1 MSNLK
6 LVPDDPT
13 PLEKI
18 LLDASRAELPSEDH
32 KAKLRAVLGIG
43 LPLSVPPPPVSTTT
57 PVQPAPVAPVAST
70 PSMAPGAVVATQSG
84 GVALKVAL
92 GAGALA
98 LVGAL
103 AFFGNT
109 EAPPAAPAK
118 APVAAKAVEAAPAP
132 LAPATRAQ
140 QEALPE
146 VSPLPPVEQA
156 APARGS
162 HSDSSASAAEDLSEQ
177 IRLIEAARAGV
188 ASQNP
193 KAALGALD
201 SYAAKFPRGSFG
213 QEATVLRIRAVDQSG
228 DSARATAMAKSFVA
242 RFPNSPHV
250 ARLKP
255 IADRGASR

>member
-1 MSNLK
+1 LK

-18 LLDASRAELPSEDH
+18 LLDASRAELPSDEH
-32 KAKLRAVLGIG
+32 KAKLRAALGIG
-43 LPLSVPPPPVSTTT
+43 LPLSVPPPVSTTT
-57 PVQPAPVAPVAST
+57 PVQPAAAAPVASSPT
-70 PSMAPGAVVATQSG
+70 AAPAAAAATKS

-98 LVGAL
+98 LAGAF
-103 AFFGNT
+103 AFLRPT
-109 EAPPAAPAK
+109 DAPAPAP

-132 LAPATRAQ
+132 VTPAP

-156 APARGS
+156 APARGGR
-162 HSDSSASAAEDLSEQ
+162 SDSSASATEDLSEQ
-177 IRLIEAARAGV
+177 IKMIEAARAGV
-188 ASQNP
+188 AAGDPQ
-193 KAALGALD
+193 AALKALNA
-201 SYAAKFPRGSFG
+201 YGAKFPRGSFG

-228 DSARATAMAKSFVA
+228 DSARATAMAKLFVS

-255 IADRGASR
+255 IAERGASR